1 KQLEKLKFT
10 SCWNCPFHL
19 KWCSSSI
26 QSPRAPELNCLMAE
40 ERRQKQ
46 CSVVLPSESMKA
58 MAESMGVGQLQEDSC
73 VALSEEVSYRIKE
86 IAQDALKFMHHGK
99 RRKLTTSDIDYPL
112 KLKNVEPLYGFQS
125 QDFIPFRFASGG
137 GRELHF
143 YEEKE
148 VDLSDII
155 STPLPRVPLDVSL
168 KAHWLSIDG
177 VQPSIPENP
186 PPATKEQQKAESTEP
201 LKAVKPGQEED
212 GSIQGKGQS
221 GTSAEVK
228 GKEKLRMKPRSTHEL
243 SVEQQLYYKEITEAC
258 VGSCEAKRAEAL
270 QSIATDPGLYQ
281 MLPRFSTFISEGV
294 RVNVV
299 QNNLALLIYL
309 MRMMKA
315 LMDNPTLYLEKYLHE
330 LLPAVVTCIVSKQL
344 CLRPDVD
351 NHWALRDFAAR
362 LMAQSCKTFSTTT
375 NNIQSRITKTFTK
388 SWLDDRTQ
396 WTTRYGCIAGLS
408 ELGPD
413 VIKTLIIPRLTV
425 EGVRIKAVMEGLVV
439 SNIDKIG
446 ADHVQSLLLK
456 HCASVIAKIRPAP
469 DVVDQYRTDYGY
481 LGPMLCSHVV
491 KARTQAALQAQTV
504 NRTTLTITQVPTTLT
519 ITQVPSG
526 GSRTPS
532 IIKVPS
538 SLTLMSTRPAT
549 PTQPSPPATKYIVM
563 ATSAGAASTQQVTR
577 QTLTSFL
584 NRNTAPAGT
593 YTVTTIPHRPPGLA
607 KHATVTASPP
617 PAPSPVPSSSLVLQ
631 SHSPAPSSS
640 PLFST
645 VLQSPLQ
652 YRLTVPSSVPSSS
665 PLTSSSFSPV
675 LQPPLKSCP
684 PVPSSILV
692 LRPLFSPLSSLAI
705 QPCLPAP
712 SSRAVLQPCLPVCPA
727 ALSSSPVFHSRP
739 PPPLQSCPPV
749 PSSSPF
755 LQPCLPVLSSSLVLQ
770 SCPPAP
776 SSVPYLSPRP
786 SVPVLQSPSSSSRP
800 PVASLM

>member
-1 KQLEKLKFT
+1 
-10 SCWNCPFHL
+10 
-19 KWCSSSI
+19 
-26 QSPRAPELNCLMAE
+26 MAE
-40 ERRQKQ
+40 ERRPKQ
-46 CSVVLPSESMKA
+46 CTVVLPTESMKA
-58 MAESMGVGQLQEDSC
+58 MAESIGVGQLQEESC
-73 VALSEEVSYRIKE
+73 AALSEEVSYRIKD

-99 RRKLTTSDIDYPL
+99 RCKLTTSDIDHAL

-125 QDFIPFRFASGG
+125 QEFIPFRFASGG

-155 STPLPRVPLDVSL
+155 NTPLPRVPLDVSL
-168 KAHWLSIDG
+168 KA
-177 VQPSIPENP
+177 P
-186 PPATKEQQKAESTEP
+186 KEQQKTESTEP
-201 LKAVKPGQEED
+201 LKAVKPGQEEE
-212 GSIQGKGQS
+212 GAIQKGQ
-221 GTSAEVK
+221 GATSAEAK
-228 GKEKLRMKPRSTHEL
+228 GKKDGLMRMKPRSTHEL

-309 MRMMKA
+309 MRMVKA

-330 LLPAVVTCIVSKQL
+330 LIPAVVTCIVSKQL

-388 SWLDDRTQ
+388 SWLDDKTQ

-413 VIKTLIIPRLTV
+413 VIKTLILPRLTV
-425 EGVRIKAVMEGLVV
+425 EGARIKAVSDGPVV

-456 HCASVIAKIRPAP
+456 HCASVIAKARPLP
-469 DVVDQYRTDYGY
+469 DNVEQYRADYGY

-491 KARTQAALQAQTV
+491 KARAQAALQAQQV
-504 NRTTLTITQVPTTLT
+504 NRTTLTITQPRPTLT
-519 ITQVPSG
+519 VSQSGIGGSG

-538 SLTLMSTRPAT
+538 SLTLMSTRPGT

-563 ATSAGAASTQQVTR
+563 ATSSGSSSTQQVITR
-577 QTLTSFL
+577 
-584 NRNTAPAGT
+584 
-593 YTVTTIPHRPPGLA
+593 
-607 KHATVTASPP
+607 
-617 PAPSPVPSSSLVLQ
+617 
-631 SHSPAPSSS
+631 
-640 PLFST
+640 
-645 VLQSPLQ
+645 
-652 YRLTVPSSVPSSS
+652 
-665 PLTSSSFSPV
+665 TSSSVTSTV
-675 LQPPLKSCP
+675 ASATSTLQP
-684 PVPSSILV
+684 LV
-692 LRPLFSPLSSLAI
+692 KLESGGSGGLGGSRPLQKYIVVSL
-705 QPCLPAP
+705 
-712 SSRAVLQPCLPVCPA
+712 
-727 ALSSSPVFHSRP
+727 
-739 PPPLQSCPPV
+739 
-749 PSSSPF
+749 
-755 LQPCLPVLSSSLVLQ
+755 
-770 SCPPAP
+770 
-776 SSVPYLSPRP
+776 
-786 SVPVLQSPSSSSRP
+786 PSSSSLESKSGVLP
-800 PVASLM
+800 PSSSASPILLEARIKVDCSDSPGASTQSPH

>member
-1 KQLEKLKFT
+1 
-10 SCWNCPFHL
+10 
-19 KWCSSSI
+19 
-26 QSPRAPELNCLMAE
+26 MAE
-40 ERRQKQ
+40 ERRQKL
-46 CSVVLPSESMKA
+46 CSVILPTESMKA
-58 MAESMGVGQLQEDSC
+58 MAESVGVGQLQEDSC

-99 RRKLTTSDIDYPL
+99 RRKLTTNDIDHAL

-125 QDFIPFRFASGG
+125 QEFIPFRFASGG

-155 STPLPRVPLDVSL
+155 NTPLPRVPLDVSL

-177 VQPSIPENP
+177 VQPAIPENP

-201 LKAVKPGQEED
+201 LKAVKPGQEEE
-212 GSIQGKGQS
+212 GAIQPKGQ
-221 GTSAEVK
+221 GATSAEVK
-228 GKEKLRMKPRSTHEL
+228 GKEKLRLKPRSTHEL

-388 SWLDDRTQ
+388 SWLDEKTQ

-425 EGVRIKAVMEGLVV
+425 EGSRIKAVMEGPVV

-446 ADHVQSLLLK
+446 ADHVQTLLLK
-456 HCASVIAKIRPAP
+456 HCASVIAKMRPAP
-469 DVVDQYRTDYGY
+469 DVVDQYRVDYGY

-491 KARTQAALQAQTV
+491 KARAQAALQAQTV
-504 NRTTLTITQVPTTLT
+504 NRTTLTITQPRPTLSVS
-519 ITQVPSG
+519 QSGVAMGPAG

-538 SLTLMSTRPAT
+538 SLTLMSTRPGT

-563 ATSAGAASTQQVTR
+563 ATSAGAASTQQVI
-577 QTLTSFL
+577 TLSSSQS
-584 NRNTAPAGT
+584 G
-593 YTVTTIPHRPPGLA
+593 
-607 KHATVTASPP
+607 
-617 PAPSPVPSSSLVLQ
+617 SPVTS
-631 SHSPAPSSS
+631 
-640 PLFST
+640 
-645 VLQSPLQ
+645 
-652 YRLTVPSSVPSSS
+652 TVPSGPT
-665 PLTSSSFSPV
+665 P
-675 LQPPLKSCP
+675 LQP
-684 PVPSSILV
+684 LV
-692 LRPLFSPLSSLAI
+692 KLESGGTGTVAGSRPLQKYIVVSL
-705 QPCLPAP
+705 
-712 SSRAVLQPCLPVCPA
+712 
-727 ALSSSPVFHSRP
+727 
-739 PPPLQSCPPV
+739 
-749 PSSSPF
+749 
-755 LQPCLPVLSSSLVLQ
+755 
-770 SCPPAP
+770 
-776 SSVPYLSPRP
+776 
-786 SVPVLQSPSSSSRP
+786 PSSSSS
-800 PVASLM
+800 SLEHKSVLPQMGTSPISIETSVKTERSESPATSAP

>member
-1 KQLEKLKFT
+1 
-10 SCWNCPFHL
+10 
-19 KWCSSSI
+19 
-26 QSPRAPELNCLMAE
+26 MAE
-40 ERRQKQ
+40 ERRPKQ
-46 CSVVLPSESMKA
+46 CTVVVPTESMKA
-58 MAESMGVGQLQEDSC
+58 MAESIGVGQLQEESC
-73 VALSEEVSYRIKE
+73 VALSDEVSYRIKE

-99 RRKLTTSDIDYPL
+99 RRKLTTSDIDNAL

-155 STPLPRVPLDVSL
+155 NTPLPRVPLDVSL

-177 VQPSIPENP
+177 VQPAIPENP
-186 PPATKEQQKAESTEP
+186 PPAPKEQQKAESTEP
-201 LKAVKPGQEED
+201 LKVVKPGQEED
-212 GSIQGKGQS
+212 GIQNKTQGA
-221 GTSAEVK
+221 TSAESK
-228 GKEKLRMKPRSTHEL
+228 GQQLDKGLRLKPRSTHEL

-309 MRMMKA
+309 MRMVKA

-330 LLPAVVTCIVSKQL
+330 LIPAVVTCIVSKQL

-388 SWLDDRTQ
+388 SWLDEKTQ

-408 ELGPD
+408 ELGAD
-413 VIKTLIIPRLTV
+413 VIKTLILPRLTI
-425 EGVRIKAVMEGLVV
+425 EGARIRAVMDGPVV

-456 HCASVIAKIRPAP
+456 HCASVIAKTRNPP
-469 DVVDQYRTDYGY
+469 DNVEQYRLDYGY

-491 KARTQAALQAQTV
+491 KARTQAALQAQQV
-504 NRTTLTITQVPTTLT
+504 NRTTLTITQPRPTLT
-519 ITQVPSG
+519 VSQSSLGGSG
-526 GSRTPS
+526 GPRTPS

-538 SLTLMSTRPAT
+538 SLTLMSPRPGT

-563 ATSAGAASTQQVTR
+563 ATSSGASSTQQVIT
-577 QTLTSFL
+577 
-584 NRNTAPAGT
+584 
-593 YTVTTIPHRPPGLA
+593 
-607 KHATVTASPP
+607 
-617 PAPSPVPSSSLVLQ
+617 
-631 SHSPAPSSS
+631 
-640 PLFST
+640 
-645 VLQSPLQ
+645 
-652 YRLTVPSSVPSSS
+652 
-665 PLTSSSFSPV
+665 
-675 LQPPLKSCP
+675 
-684 PVPSSILV
+684 
-692 LRPLFSPLSSLAI
+692 
-705 QPCLPAP
+705 
-712 SSRAVLQPCLPVCPA
+712 
-727 ALSSSPVFHSRP
+727 LSSSQSGGTSTVQSATSGLQPLVKLESGGGPGLTASRP
-739 PPPLQSCPPV
+739 MQKYIVVSL
-749 PSSSPF
+749 PSSAS
-755 LQPCLPVLSSSLVLQ
+755 LDGKGSGLTAISSSTAQLEAGMKLER
-770 SCPPAP
+770 SD
-776 SSVPYLSPRP
+776 SPG
-786 SVPVLQSPSSSSRP
+786 
-800 PVASLM
+800 ASTH

>member
-1 KQLEKLKFT
+1 
-10 SCWNCPFHL
+10 
-19 KWCSSSI
+19 
-26 QSPRAPELNCLMAE
+26 MAE
-40 ERRQKQ
+40 ERRPKQ
-46 CSVVLPSESMKA
+46 CTVVLPTESMKA
-58 MAESMGVGQLQEDSC
+58 MAESIGVGQLQEESC
-73 VALSEEVSYRIKE
+73 AALSEEVSYRIKE

-99 RRKLTTSDIDYPL
+99 RCKLTTSDIDHAL

-125 QDFIPFRFASGG
+125 QEFIPFRFASGG

-155 STPLPRVPLDVSL
+155 NTPLPRVPLDVSL
-168 KAHWLSIDG
+168 KAHWLSIEG
-177 VQPSIPENP
+177 VQPAIPENP
-186 PPATKEQQKAESTEP
+186 PPAPKEQQKAESTEP
-201 LKAVKPGQEED
+201 LKAVKPGQEEEG
-212 GSIQGKGQS
+212 GSIQKGQ
-221 GTSAEVK
+221 GATSAEAK
-228 GKEKLRMKPRSTHEL
+228 GKKEGLMRMKPRSTHEL

-309 MRMMKA
+309 MRMVKA

-330 LLPAVVTCIVSKQL
+330 LIPAVVTCIVSKQL

-388 SWLDDRTQ
+388 SWMDDKTQ

-413 VIKTLIIPRLTV
+413 VIKTLILPRLTV
-425 EGVRIKAVMEGLVV
+425 EGARIKSVSDGPVV

-456 HCASVIAKIRPAP
+456 HCASVIAKTRPLP
-469 DVVDQYRTDYGY
+469 DNVEQYRVDYGY

-491 KARTQAALQAQTV
+491 KARAQAALQAQQV
-504 NRTTLTITQVPTTLT
+504 NRTTLTITQPRPTLT
-519 ITQVPSG
+519 VSQSGIGGSG

-538 SLTLMSTRPAT
+538 SLTLMSTRPGT

-563 ATSAGAASTQQVTR
+563 ATSSGASSTQQVI
-577 QTLTSFL
+577 TLSSSSASSVTSTVASATSTL
-584 NRNTAPAGT
+584 QPLVKLESGGAGSLGGS
-593 YTVTTIPHRPPGLA
+593 RPLQKYIVVSLPTSTSSSLESKSGVL
-607 KHATVTASPP
+607 P
-617 PAPSPVPSSSLVLQ
+617 PSSST
-631 SHSPAPSSS
+631 SPILLEAGMKMERSDS
-640 PLFST
+640 PGAST
-645 VLQSPLQ
+645 QSP
-652 YRLTVPSSVPSSS
+652 
-665 PLTSSSFSPV
+665 
-675 LQPPLKSCP
+675 
-684 PVPSSILV
+684 
-692 LRPLFSPLSSLAI
+692 
-705 QPCLPAP
+705 
-712 SSRAVLQPCLPVCPA
+712 
-727 ALSSSPVFHSRP
+727 H
-739 PPPLQSCPPV
+739 
-749 PSSSPF
+749 
-755 LQPCLPVLSSSLVLQ
+755 
-770 SCPPAP
+770 
-776 SSVPYLSPRP
+776 
-786 SVPVLQSPSSSSRP
+786 
-800 PVASLM
+800 